1 MAERAMLS
9 DGKAWLGTAIQRLA
23 TALGSVGRLRAATAV
38 RGIAKISKGTAT
50 PIKAMQGHCMAE
62 NEMPGD
68 GTAERC
74 TAMAQ
79 IGKALQRQ
87 S

>member
-1 MAERAMLS
+1 MAWKNKGMLS
-9 DGKAWLGTAIQRLA
+9 NGNAWFGTAVQRLA

-38 RGIAKISKGTAT
+38 QGMAKISKGTAT

-68 GTAERC
+68 GR
-74 TAMAQ
+74 AMDA
-79 IGKALQRQ
+79 
-87 S
+87 